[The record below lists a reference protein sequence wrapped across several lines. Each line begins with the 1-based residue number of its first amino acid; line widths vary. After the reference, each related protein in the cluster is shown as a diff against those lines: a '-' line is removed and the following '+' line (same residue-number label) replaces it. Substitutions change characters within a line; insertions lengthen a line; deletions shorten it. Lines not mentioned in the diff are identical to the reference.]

1 MGDRTDAPAAPPR
14 QRGRRRAWTALAV
27 AVSVVVLAL
36 MLAQAPGGLAADVLV
51 RASPSWT
58 LLAAGASLI
67 PLAAMTGALL
77 AVTPVPLAVPRVF
90 VVQVATSFANALAPA
105 GAGGV
110 ALNARFLQRRGV
122 PTAEAVALVALVQL
136 TSVAVTVV
144 FLAVLLLAT
153 GEVAERVQAL
163 PLMALA
169 LGALAV
175 AALAAASSRVPYVRR
190 VVADRVVAPLSDAW
204 PRLRATVSS
213 PGRLCALVASH
224 LAVTAGLALTLLCCV
239 RAFEVELPFTAV
251 LVAMLAGSAVGS
263 AAPVPGGIGTVEA
276 ATAAA
281 LLAAG
286 SGAAD
291 ALSIAL
297 LFRLLT
303 FWVRLPLGW
312 LSLVWL
318 RRSQAI

>member
-1 MGDRTDAPAAPPR
+1 VSDRTGALAAPDQ
-14 QRGRRRAWTALAV
+14 QRGRQRAWTVLAV
-27 AVSVVVLAL
+27 VVSVVVLGL
-36 MLAQAPGGLAADVLV
+36 MLAQAPGGLATDVLV

-58 LLAAGASLI
+58 LLATGVSLV
-67 PLAAMTGALL
+67 PLVAMTGALL
-77 AVTPVPLAVPRVF
+77 AVSPERLPVPRTF
-90 VVQVATSFANALAPA
+90 VVQVGTSFANAIAPA

-110 ALNARFLQRRGV
+110 ALNARFLLRRGV

-144 FLAVLLLAT
+144 FLALLLLASGAVT
-153 GEVAERVQAL
+153 EGLQAL

-169 LGALAV
+169 LGAVVV
-175 AALAAASSRVPYVRR
+175 AALAAAASRVPQLRR
-190 VVADRVVAPLSDAW
+190 VVVDRVVAPMVAAW

-213 PGRLCALVASH
+213 PWRLCALTASH

-239 RAFEVELPFTAV
+239 RAFEVDLPFTAV

-263 AAPVPGGIGTVEA
+263 VAPVPGGIGTVEA

-286 SGAAD
+286 SGATD

-303 FWVRLPLGW
+303 FWLRLPLGW
-312 LSLVWL
+312 LCLVWL
-318 RRSQAI
+318 RRRRAI